1 MQGLAEILPVVA
13 GPVLGMLGAW
23 GVAWLSLRSRRAE
36 ESTKLAAIRD
46 QAISSTFDMV
56 TRSRDDSFAQVEK
69 ERVRREAL
77 ESRVTGLDRQRAKAE
92 AEVELLKR
100 LQCPLAVSGQC
111 PVFRAPATV

>member
-1 MQGLAEILPVVA
+1 MPDLGEILPVVA

-23 GVAWLSLRSRRAE
+23 GVAWLTLRSRQAE

-46 QAISSTFDMV
+46 QALVSTFDMV
-56 TRSRDDSFAQVEK
+56 TRSRDDTYAQVDK

-77 ESRVTGLDRQRAKAE
+77 ETRVTGLDRQLAKAE

-100 LQCPLAVSGQC
+100 LQCPLATSGQC
-111 PVFRAPATV
+111 PVFRAPTAV